1 MHFNISICDLNEIFE
16 CSKYKSWLKS
26 YLISNHYWKD
36 LMVEFKKY
44 KKDLLEKVVN

>member
-1 MHFNISICDLNEIFE
+1 MHLNISIYDLNEK